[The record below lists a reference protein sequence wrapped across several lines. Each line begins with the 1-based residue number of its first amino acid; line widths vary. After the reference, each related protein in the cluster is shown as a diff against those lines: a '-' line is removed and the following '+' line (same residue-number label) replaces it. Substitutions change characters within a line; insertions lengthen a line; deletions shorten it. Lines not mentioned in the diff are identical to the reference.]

1 MFMLIFTHFVKI
13 AHVVKGEDSEDP
25 MVDAWQVDELDV
37 DNMDG
42 FTRAAWWEVERW
54 RDLRIRNI
62 YQLNGCFQK
71 MVVPQNGWFI
81 MENLIKVDDLGVPLF
96 LETPKYLQMSHQKS
110 FYFPLYRLFNTD
122 PYNVYNGFS

>member
-1 MFMLIFTHFVKI
+1 MMFMLIFAHFVKI

-62 YQLNGCFQK
+62 YQLNGCFRK
-71 MVVPQNGWFI
+71 
-81 MENLIKVDDLGVPLF
+81 
-96 LETPKYLQMSHQKS
+96 
-110 FYFPLYRLFNTD
+110 
-122 PYNVYNGFS
+122 